1 MSHTPGPWK
10 LGEFEEHCGYNCMSS
25 AVSAGHAVFDG
36 KHYGQASCQD
46 IEPEAKARMIADARL
61 TSAAPDLLEALETIM
76 KYPIIPNTIGYEMV
90 DTARAA
96 IAKARGQ

>member
-1 MSHTPGPWK
+1 MTHTPTPWEVVSKFIGPYMIK
-10 LGEFEEHCGYNCMSS
+10 
-25 AVSAGHAVFDG
+25 
-36 KHYGQASCQD
+36 
-46 IEPEAKARMIADARL
+46 AKADNNHTVALVADVDNARL
-61 TSAAPDLLEALETIM
+61 IAAAPDLLEALETIM